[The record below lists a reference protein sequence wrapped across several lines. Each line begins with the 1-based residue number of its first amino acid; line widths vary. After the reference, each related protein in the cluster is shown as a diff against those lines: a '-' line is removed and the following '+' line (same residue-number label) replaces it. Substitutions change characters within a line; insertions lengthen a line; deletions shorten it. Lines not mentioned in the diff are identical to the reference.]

1 MKLLMPVLLL
11 ASSTGVIAAS
21 ADARFEAMLKRID
34 PADRLEQV
42 CDYAAAAR
50 IRRDNKPYRPDR
62 ALLDTLSPAQVSGDT
77 IKGSGG
83 AFRSRGQWYQ
93 FSFNCTTTPDRLK
106 VLSFDYKIGAQIPEE
121 KWESYGLYR

>member
-1 MKLLMPVLLL
+1 MKWVPVLLL
-11 ASSTGVIAAS
+11 ASSTGALAAS
-21 ADARFEAMLKRID
+21 ADARFQAMLKRID

-42 CDYAAAAR
+42 CDYAATVR
-50 IRRDNKPYRPDR
+50 IGRDKNPYHPDR
-62 ALLDTLSPAQVSGDT
+62 ALLGPVSRAQVSGNT
-77 IKGSGG
+77 IKGTGG

-121 KWESYGLYR
+121 KWESYGLYP